1 MSRILLARRAQG
13 ELVRKAQTGLIALGL
28 NPGIVDGDF
37 GPKTERAVK
46 RLQRAQ
52 SAEETGAIDG
62 LAWVTITATD
72 PPGALE
78 FCLQLTAA
86 FEGHGFRLAQGNFD
100 GAGITWG
107 IIGFTLQSGGIKT
120 IVERVRR
127 RRPELVEQ
135 SFGRR
140 AATLLEMLASPAAR
154 RIAWADSISI
164 GASKARLAKPWR
176 DAFEQF
182 GGRPEV
188 QQEQL
193 RLAEEDYFRPAL
205 ATARRH
211 QLRSLLG
218 LALAFDIHVQNG
230 GIKAR
235 SRKKIKE
242 ELAARRVAAERDRRI
257 LIAYAVADSAS
268 PRWREDVRTRK
279 LTIASGAGR
288 VHGLTYVLE
297 NWGLGEAPA

>member
-1 MSRILLARRAQG
+1 MSRILLARRARG
-13 ELVRKAQTGLIALGL
+13 ELVRKAQAGLVSLSL
-28 NPGIVDGDF
+28 DPGVIDGDF

-46 RLQRAQ
+46 RVQRAQ
-52 SAEETGAIDG
+52 GVEETGAIDVPVWI
-62 LAWVTITATD
+62 AITASD
-72 PPGALE
+72 PPGALDY
-78 FCLQLTAA
+78 CLQLTAA

-107 IIGFTLQSGGIKT
+107 IIGFTLKYGGIKT

-127 RRPELVEQ
+127 RRQQLVEQ
-135 SFGRR
+135 AFGSR
-140 AATLLEMLASPAAR
+140 AATLLEMLARPLAE
-154 RIAWADSISI
+154 RIAWAGSISI
-164 GASKARLAKPWR
+164 GASKARLSKPWR
-176 DAFEQF
+176 DAFERF
-182 GGRPEV
+182 GGLPEV

-193 RLAEEDYFRPAL
+193 RLAEQDYFRPAR

-211 QLRSLLG
+211 KLDSLLG

-235 SRKKIKE
+235 ARDKIAK

-257 LIAYAVADSAS
+257 LIALAVADSAS
-268 PRWREDVRTRK
+268 PRWRDDVRSRK

-288 VHGLTYVLE
+288 VHERTYVLE
-297 NWGLGEAPA
+297 NWGLGEEPA